1 MELILM
7 LKKVEKKFIDI
18 KNVSQN
24 RRNGRIKNIGGKVDN
39 IKTQDLV

>member
-1 MELILM
+1 MGLILM

-18 KNVSQN
+18 KSVFQN

-39 IKTQDLV
+39 GYTI